1 MAEPLQKLVID
12 NACNTTSSTTKNGTQ
27 KQPRRRPVRKS
38 GAERLRCA
46 ADRRVGKNSEKLAD
60 LLTAK
65 ALAGDLAYAKALV
78 GLADGKKPEPV
89 RRRGI
94 DLLSWLESEPEW
106 QGEPG
111 N

>member
-1 MAEPLQKLVID
+1 MD
-12 NACNTTSSTTKNGTQ
+12 YACNTTSSTTKNGTQ

-60 LLTAK
+60 LLTEK

-78 GLADGKKPEPV
+78 GLADAKKPERV
-89 RRRGI
+89 KRRG
-94 DLLSWLESEPEW
+94 LSLAQRLALEPPW
-106 QGEPG
+106 QGEPEK
-111 N
+111 